1 MASSSI
7 WDVTESIQPEER
19 RGEAVLGPA
28 QAPGAFRPAECG
40 GSALG
45 NKAAADGSE

>member
-28 QAPGAFRPAECG
+28 QAGPSDQPSVEGLLWVTR
-40 GSALG
+40 
-45 NKAAADGSE
+45 